1 MTREEFIGQ
10 IGKFLKAFTRNGECW
25 ILECKIP
32 GTVQTISING
42 QVQKIEQ
49 PGLTVAFKVEVVG
62 DGEIS
67 GEPVVQILFE
77 VSQNS
82 TTISEY
88 EEAFYYE
95 DFPRFLTI
103 IQQYAFKL

>member
-25 ILECKIP
+25 ILEHKVP
-32 GTVQTISING
+32 GTVQTISVNG

-82 TTISEY
+82 TIISEY

-95 DFPRFLTI
+95 DFPRFLTT
-103 IQQYAFKL
+103 IQHTF